1 VLRSQLWWDE
11 RCEWWYR
18 QNVIVFATGEVAHEQ
33 GWPEMTGPLDMV
45 HPELF
50 ALRCR

>member
-1 VLRSQLWWDE
+1 MWWDE

-18 QNVIVFATGEVAHEQ
+18 QNVLVFATDTVAHAHE
-33 GWPEMTGPLDMV
+33 WPELTGPLDMV

-50 ALRCR
+50 ALRYR